1 MTYRC
6 KAENCKCK
14 ISLTQQITNKCKCGL
29 LFCNKHKMPEQHKC
43 SYDWSVKSETFIS
56 ENKCVV
62 KKVTDI

>member
-6 KAENCKCK
+6 KAENCRCK
-14 ISLTQQITNKCKCGL
+14 ISLTQQITNQCKCGL

-43 SYDWSVKSETFIS
+43 TYNWCVKSETFVN
-56 ENKCVV
+56 ENKCVA

>member
-43 SYDWSVKSETFIS
+43 TYDWSVKSDTFVN
-56 ENKCVV
+56 ENKCVA

>member
-6 KAENCKCK
+6 NAENCKCK

-43 SYDWSVKSETFIS
+43 TYDWSVKSDTFVN
-56 ENKCVV
+56 ENKCVA
-62 KKVTDI
+62 KKVTNI